1 MGTQLSGF
9 SKSVI
14 SNHPCSHRTLC
25 CPQNHLQT
33 SLAHCLRKPDIR
45 SSLFL
50 VSLKSFTWMVFPSS
64 AIGRF
69 LFPLYRFPYLGK
81 FFDNVCVTFI
91 TSKRNIASAC
101 ISLTSSVQI
110 LSPLSDP
117 CLSPLNSVTAPSQ
130 PVWQILYMASCV
142 SSPSAN
148 SKETLGAGTCKLWRN
163 HLHRWS
169 LPMLLWKVG
178 VL

>member
-91 TSKRNIASAC
+91 TSKRNIASAFFK
-101 ISLTSSVQI
+101 ILQTAQNSLYQFLHDLSIPLMI
-110 LSPLSDP
+110 LNLSNY
-117 CLSPLNSVTAPSQ
+117 LS
-130 PVWQILYMASCV
+130 
-142 SSPSAN
+142 
-148 SKETLGAGTCKLWRN
+148 TL
-163 HLHRWS
+163 
-169 LPMLLWKVG
+169 LPI
-178 VL
+178 